1 MVVGL
6 SQMDQRAV
14 GSSGVILLARRP
26 EIVPVAATV
35 LAWAALLADSP
46 TAGWSGTSNSI
57 AGHGAHGG
65 VFTTTGLAMVAAMT
79 VAMMG
84 LLAVPGARGVA
95 RRLPTSPA
103 GAILGFFAA
112 FAATWTV
119 IALCLATVA
128 ETLGG
133 VLGSPVTAA
142 GVLTLG
148 CAAAQFDPRRRAA
161 LRACE
166 RPDQHGNPS
175 GPVVGSAR
183 FGLACTARGFRPC
196 ALPML
201 AMLAL
206 PGSLP
211 FMAVLTVLVVA
222 DRFTEGRHRLVIA
235 VLYAFL
241 GIALLGV
248 GLN

>member
-1 MVVGL
+1 
-6 SQMDQRAV
+6 MDQPAI
-14 GSSGVILLARRP
+14 GSSGASLLARRP
-26 EIVPVAATV
+26 EIVPLTATV
-35 LAWAALLADSP
+35 LAWAGLIADSP
-46 TAGWSGTSNSI
+46 TVGWSATGSSI

-65 VFTTTGLAMVAAMT
+65 VFTASGVAMVAAMT

-84 LLAVPGARGVA
+84 PLAVPGAGGVA
-95 RRLPTSPA
+95 RRLPTGAA
-103 GAILGFFAA
+103 GAIVGFFAA
-112 FAATWTV
+112 FVLTWTV
-119 IALCLATVA
+119 VALCLATVA

-133 VLGSPVTAA
+133 VLGSAVVAT

-148 CAAAQFDPRRRAA
+148 CAAAQFDPRRSGSFAG
-161 LRACE
+161 CD
-166 RPDQHGNPS
+166 RPNPQGDGS
-175 GPVVGSAR
+175 GAFVDSAR
-183 FGLACTARGFRPC
+183 YGMSCAARGFRLC

-222 DRFTEGRHRLVIA
+222 DRFSEGRHRLAIA
-235 VLYAFL
+235 VLYALL

>member
-1 MVVGL
+1 
-6 SQMDQRAV
+6 MDQRAV
-14 GSSGVILLARRP
+14 GGDASLLARRP

-35 LAWAALLADSP
+35 LAWAALIADSP
-46 TAGWSGTSNSI
+46 AVGWSATGASM

-65 VFTTTGLAMVAAMT
+65 VFTASGVAMVAAMT

-84 LLAVPGARGVA
+84 PLAVPGTRAVA
-95 RRLPTSPA
+95 RRLPTGSA
-103 GAILGFFAA
+103 GAILGFFASFVLA
-112 FAATWTV
+112 WTA
-119 IALCLATVA
+119 IALGLATVA
-128 ETLGG
+128 ETLAG
-133 VLGSPVTAA
+133 VLGSAVVAA

-148 CAAAQFDPRRRAA
+148 CTVAQFDPGRSGAHRD
-161 LRACE
+161 CD
-166 RPDQHGNPS
+166 RPDQQVIPS
-175 GPVVGSAR
+175 GPVVESAR
-183 FGLACTARGFRPC
+183 FGMSCAGRGFRFC
-196 ALPML
+196 ALPMA

-222 DRFTEGRHRLVIA
+222 DQFTEGRHRVVIA